1 VRQRS
6 PPRPIRS
13 HARLV
18 APLVALAF
26 TACQQQAPPP
36 PKVPPPSN
44 VLSAIVRPA
53 PGTWFLGMH
62 DTPEGF
68 EHDLIARFAHDSKL
82 DLAAVTADSAAGLLS
97 AVAHGDA
104 MVGLGGLYR
113 PAPGDTRPKRSAT
126 AEPDRDV
133 LWTTGI
139 TDVEPVIVYNA
150 DGFKPHDWSDLEGA
164 SVAYIPDTGLD
175 RGFADIRAAH
185 PGVHWV
191 ERDAPSADT
200 LIADVDDAKADYAIV
215 SSADAAL
222 ARNVYLGFDIAFSA
236 GPKRELAW
244 AVPATDAKLRDA
256 LDAFIARARRDGTIR
271 DLLDRY
277 FTPARSLG
285 RPDAGALHDK
295 IESTLPKLRR
305 DFEAAQDA
313 TGLDWRLLAAIAYQE
328 SQWDADATSETG
340 ARGIMQMTE
349 DTAKQLGLDDRSD
362 AATSIAA
369 AARYLR
375 MLRDKLPAR
384 ITEPDR
390 TFMMLAAFNIGLG
403 HLEDARVLAQKMK
416 GNPDRWSDVRRAL
429 PLLADPQYFST
440 AKLGYARGGMPVA
453 FVQRVRAYYDILTR
467 TFPSYV
473 PRLRM
478 IATEPQASP

>member
-1 VRQRS
+1 
-6 PPRPIRS
+6 
-13 HARLV
+13 
-18 APLVALAF
+18 VALAL
-26 TACQQQAPPP
+26 TACQQQAPSPP
-36 PKVPPPSN
+36 PLKVPPPSKAN
-44 VLSAIVRPA
+44 VLSVIVRPA

-68 EHDLIARFAHDSKL
+68 EHDLIARFARDSKL
-82 DLAAVTADSAAGLLS
+82 DLAAVTADSASDLLRT
-97 AVAHGDA
+97 VAHGDA

-113 PAPGDTRPKRSAT
+113 PAPGEVRTHGSPRAD
-126 AEPDRDV
+126 PDRDV
-133 LWTTGI
+133 LWTAGI
-139 TDVEPVIVYNA
+139 TEVEPVIVYNA
-150 DGFKPHDWSDLEGA
+150 DGFRPHDWSDLEGA
-164 SVAYIPDTGLD
+164 RVAYMPDTGLD

-185 PGVHWV
+185 PGVRWV
-191 ERDAPSADT
+191 ERDAPSADA
-200 LIADVDDAKADYAIV
+200 LIADVDDAEVDYAVV

-222 ARNVYLGFDIAFSA
+222 ARNVYLGFDVAFSA

-244 AVPATDAKLRDA
+244 AVPATDARLRDA
-256 LDAFIARARRDGTIR
+256 LDAFIARAKRDGSIR

-277 FTPARSLG
+277 FTPAKSLG

-305 DFEAAQDA
+305 DFEAAQDT
-313 TGLDWRLLAAIAYQE
+313 TGLDWRLLAAVAYQE
-328 SQWDADATSETG
+328 SQWDPDATSETG
-340 ARGIMQMTE
+340 ARGIMQMTG
-349 DTAKQLGLDDRSD
+349 DTAKQLGLDDRGD
-362 AATSIAA
+362 AASSIAA

-375 MLRDKLPAR
+375 LLRDKLPAR

-467 TFPSYV
+467 TFPSHV
-473 PRLRM
+473 PRLKM
-478 IATEPQASP
+478 LVTDTNTGP